1 MDEPVTN
8 APRCVIPH
16 QFMPYGC
23 HTIVITSTASVFVPK
38 RSPVWERPIAHRSLG
53 PMWEAYKPLS
63 SFGDCDG
70 DGQRWCLS
78 ISPYSVHR
86 LCPLRNLRLSCF
98 FVGHSVQA
106 HR

>member
-23 HTIVITSTASVFVPK
+23 HTIVIISTASVFVPK

-53 PMWEAYKPLS
+53 PMWEAINHY
-63 SFGDCDG
+63 
-70 DGQRWCLS
+70 
-78 ISPYSVHR
+78 
-86 LCPLRNLRLSCF
+86 RLSATVMTMGSGGVFLFRHILSTDCVL
-98 FVGHSVQA
+98 FVTY
-106 HR
+106 